1 MALETTTVISKWTG
15 PRTAAGKERSS
26 LNALKHGLTSRRI
39 VLPYENQE
47 EYDALL
53 KDLLDDSQPVGT
65 LEFELVNDIAAAI
78 WRLRRVRHRECDL
91 AEVALGVKTSKQA
104 REEFALMMRYTGA
117 IEREL
122 HRAIIRLNQVQELRH
137 KRDERTGRGMR
148 LTTKRHVGGFGRVPR
163 VRRARANQE
172 GRRKDQE
179 SNSRRPPKVLAVA
192 ETNSPQPLTTQSDFV
207 SSLELP
213 SFRTPPLPSAELTTD
228 NRPQATSN

>member
-1 MALETTTVISKWTG
+1 MALETTSVISKWTG
-15 PRTAAGKERSS
+15 PRTEAGKERSS

-39 VLPYENQE
+39 VLPYENQA

-53 KDLLDDSQPVGT
+53 KELLDDSQPVGT

-78 WRLRRVRHRECDL
+78 WRLRRVRGRECDL

-137 KRDERTGRGMR
+137 KRDER
-148 LTTKRHVGGFGRVPR
+148 
-163 VRRARANQE
+163 
-172 GRRKDQE
+172 RRKDQE

-192 ETNSPQPLTTQSDFV
+192 QTNSPQSLTPEPDFV
-207 SSLELP
+207 SSVEN
-213 SFRTPPLPSAELTTD
+213 SSSRNATRAGRRTD
-228 NRPQATSN
+228 NRQLATGN